1 MKTNLSAIIDT
12 LDTVDVAGNTDAIV
26 ADLTSDSKAVVE
38 NSLFACIKGGRVDG
52 HSFADDAIKR
62 GASVLLC
69 ERRLETAKPVT
80 QVIVD
85 DVRRAL
91 ANVSSRFF
99 GDPSKHLTVIGV
111 TGTNGKTTTV
121 HYLRSILEA
130 WGQPVGIM
138 GTLGHWIGRSVTKD
152 SFTTPGSPEVH
163 RYMRLML
170 DRGIRF
176 CVMEVS
182 SHAIAQSRVDY
193 VNFDVVAFTN
203 LTRDHLDFHDGFED
217 YTATKMRLMGID
229 DEGDH
234 FGDRRQAVVNTGDD
248 VGRQIA
254 SRSPLSC
261 LTYRLG
267 GDADVR
273 CDIVEVGWEGSKL
286 RVKHEGA
293 TVEVETALIGRANAE
308 NALAA
313 FAVSSA
319 LDIDE
324 DAISTGIAAIKSV
337 PGRMEVIAGP
347 GRWAIVDYAHT
358 PDALERLLEDVTQMC
373 TGRIIC
379 VFGCGGDRD
388 QGKRPEMGEIAGRIA
403 DLTIVT
409 SDNPRSEDPLKIID
423 QIVKGVPDKANY
435 EVVPDRGEAI
445 QRAVTL
451 SKEGDI
457 VVIAGKGHEDHQI
470 VGTTRID
477 FDDRQAVRKA
487 FGAVTSAKP

>member
-1 MKTNLSAIIDT
+1 MKINLSAIIDT
-12 LDTVDVAGNTDAIV
+12 LETVDVAGSTDV
-26 ADLTSDSKAVVE
+26 VVSDVTSDSRAVGK
-38 NSLFACIKGGRVDG
+38 NSLFACIRGGRVDG
-52 HSFADDAIKR
+52 HSFAGDAIER

-69 ERRLETAKPVT
+69 ERPLETAGPVT
-80 QVIVD
+80 QVIVRD
-85 DVRRAL
+85 ARKAL
-91 ANVSSRFF
+91 ANVASRFF
-99 GDPSKHLTVIGV
+99 GDPSKHLIVIGV

-152 SFTTPGSPEVH
+152 AFTTPGSPEIH
-163 RYMRLML
+163 KYMGLMV
-170 DRGIRF
+170 DRGIKF

-182 SHAIAQSRVDY
+182 SHAIAQGRVDQ
-193 VNFDVVAFTN
+193 VDFNVVAFTN

-217 YTATKMRLMGID
+217 YMATKMKLMGID
-229 DEGDH
+229 DGGHH
-234 FGDRRQAVVNTGDD
+234 FGDRRQAVANIGDA

-254 SRSPLSC
+254 SSTSLPC
-261 LTYRLG
+261 LTYCLG

-273 CDIVEVGWEGSKL
+273 GDVIEFGWERSKL
-286 RVKHEGA
+286 RVKHEGVTA
-293 TVEVETALIGRANAE
+293 EMETALIGRSNAE

-313 FAVSSA
+313 FAVSCA
-319 LDIDE
+319 LDIGE
-324 DAISTGIAAIKSV
+324 DAISAGIAEIKSV

-358 PDALERLLEDVTQMC
+358 PDALERMLEDVRQMC

-388 QGKRPEMGEIAGRIA
+388 AGKRPEMGEIAGRIA

-409 SDNPRSEDPLKIID
+409 SDNPRTEDPLKIID
-423 QIVKGVPDKANY
+423 QIVKGIPDKADH

-445 QRAVTL
+445 HRAVARST
-451 SKEGDI
+451 EGDI
-457 VVIAGKGHEDHQI
+457 IVIAGKGHEDYQI
-470 VGTTRID
+470 IGTTKID
-477 FDDRQAVRKA
+477 FDDRQVVRKA
-487 FGAVTSAKP
+487 FGAVANAKA